1 MILNSLYHNFFILP
15 IGGLKCQAC
24 TERAKNATSKA
35 SEEALRMSTATTTRF
50 ESANIAEPES
60 LGDSADE
67 EIKEQLQRIPE
78 NSANNDHSHPAQ
90 NARVCP
96 ICGRFYPS
104 SVSFEEFH
112 RHVCNHFEDEEEKNS
127 FLLV

>member
-1 MILNSLYHNFFILP
+1 M
-15 IGGLKCQAC
+15 CV
-24 TERAKNATSKA
+24 ERARHSQVTGN
-35 SEEALRMSTATTTRF
+35 EEALRTSFATTARY

-78 NSANNDHSHPAQ
+78 NSDSSNHSHPAR

-96 ICGRFYPS
+96 ICGRVYPG
-104 SVSFEEFH
+104 SVSFEDFH
-112 RHVCNHFEDEEEKNS
+112 CHVVSHFEDENTVDSLHENFVFVS
-127 FLLV
+127 PGGQA